1 MLQLYKLELAER
13 MAGQVDTMEQLAQVK
28 GARQMLRAI
37 ETLPVHVANRLDELK
52 EEDLRIKER
61 EDAKRRRTPF

>member
-28 GARQMLRAI
+28 GAQQMLRAI